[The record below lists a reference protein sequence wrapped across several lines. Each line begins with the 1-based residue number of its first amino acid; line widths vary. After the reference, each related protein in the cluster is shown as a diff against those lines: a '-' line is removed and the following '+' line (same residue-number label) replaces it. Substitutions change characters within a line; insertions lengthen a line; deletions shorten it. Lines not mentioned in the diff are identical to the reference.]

1 MKVARFQFGS
11 TIDYG
16 IVEDERVIPQEV
28 LEKALRRD
36 FPEEIV
42 GFISDPSLTSLVEE
56 ETPPLDAS
64 KQLLTLNDVKLLAP
78 IQNPPKIICLG
89 LNYADHAAEQNLQPP
104 QEPVIFL
111 KPRTAISGPYD
122 DIVYPSIVKELDY
135 EGELAVVIGTRA
147 KRVEP
152 GKVIEHVFGFT
163 VFNDVSARDIQFR
176 DRQWTRGKS
185 FDTFA
190 PIGPWVVSKSQVGDY
205 NNLKI
210 TTRVNGEVRQNSTTS
225 LMYLKVPEIVSSM
238 SQVMTL
244 EPGDI
249 IATGTPSGVGFA
261 IKPKPKFL
269 SVGEVVEV
277 EIQNIGAIRNRV
289 VAESSSS

>member
-16 IVEDERVIPQEV
+16 IVEDERVIPREV

-36 FPEEIV
+36 LPEEIV

-56 ETPPLDAS
+56 ETPLLDAS

-135 EGELAVVIGTRA
+135 EGELAVVIGTKA

-152 GKVIEHVFGFT
+152 DKVMEHVFGFT